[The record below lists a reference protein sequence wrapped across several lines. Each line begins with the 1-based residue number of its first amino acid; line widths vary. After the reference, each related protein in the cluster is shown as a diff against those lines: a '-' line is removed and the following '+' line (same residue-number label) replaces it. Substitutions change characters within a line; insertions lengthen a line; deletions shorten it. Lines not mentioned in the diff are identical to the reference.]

1 MLVRFFLT
9 SGYIIYNM
17 EKKDIFSR
25 FFSGMATEEDY
36 ETLVAI
42 FESGDVTLFDEYCRG
57 VWDESKVELSGED
70 KSRMKAD
77 IMEQLEAYER
87 NVHSKKRMRFFKRT
101 GVAAAVIL
109 VLFFIW
115 SPMRFFRN
123 DIQPEFFEIVVDR
136 GQKSTLTL
144 PDGSK
149 VWVNSATTV
158 SYSSDYNVND
168 RDVYLSGEAYFEV
181 ASGNELPFVVH
192 AHDLQVTALGTRFNI
207 KAYSE
212 DNTVTTTLVEG
223 KVSTEAG
230 ESSQVLYPYHEALY
244 DKKSGCIKV
253 SEVADRLHAI
263 PWMKDE
269 ILFDNDSLEEIAVML
284 ERMYNVNVVFSCEDV
299 KAYSYTGL
307 VRNNSLQNVL
317 ELISSTSPVG
327 YRMTSDTIKFYVK

>member
-1 MLVRFFLT
+1 
-9 SGYIIYNM
+9 M

-87 NVHSKKRMRFFKRT
+87 NVHSKKRTRFFKWT

-109 VLFFIW
+109 VLVFIW

-123 DIQPEFFEIVVDR
+123 DIRPEFFEIVVDR

-149 VWVNSATTV
+149 VWVNSATEV
-158 SYSSDYNVND
+158 SYSSDYNVKD
-168 RDVYLSGEAYFEV
+168 RNVYLSGEAYFEV

-192 AHDLQVTALGTRFNI
+192 VNDLQVTALGTRFNI

-212 DNTVTTTLVEG
+212 DKTVTTTLVEG

-230 ESSQVLYPYHEALY
+230 EYSQVLY
-244 DKKSGCIKV
+244 
-253 SEVADRLHAI
+253 
-263 PWMKDE
+263 
-269 ILFDNDSLEEIAVML
+269 
-284 ERMYNVNVVFSCEDV
+284 
-299 KAYSYTGL
+299 
-307 VRNNSLQNVL
+307 
-317 ELISSTSPVG
+317 
-327 YRMTSDTIKFYVK
+327 

>member
-1 MLVRFFLT
+1 
-9 SGYIIYNM
+9 M
-17 EKKDIFSR
+17 EKKDIFNR
-25 FFSGMATEEDY
+25 FFSGTATEEDY

-87 NVHSKKRMRFFKRT
+87 NVHSRKRARFFKWT

-115 SPMRFFRN
+115 PPIGFFSN
-123 DIQPEFFEIVVDR
+123 GVQPEFFEVVVDR

-149 VWVNSATTV
+149 VWVNSATAV
-158 SYSSDYNVND
+158 SYSSDYNVKD
-168 RDVYLSGEAYFEV
+168 RNVYLSGEAYFEV

-192 AHDLQVTALGTRFNI
+192 VNDLQVTALGTRFNI

-212 DNTVTTTLVEG
+212 DKTVTTTLVEG

-230 ESSQVLYPYHEALY
+230 EYSQVLYPYHEALY
-244 DKKSGCIKV
+244 DKASGYIKV

-263 PWMKDE
+263 PWLKDE
-269 ILFDNDSLEEIAVML
+269 IFFDNDSLEEIAVML

-307 VRNNSLQNVL
+307 IRNNSLQNVL

-327 YRMTSDTIKFYVK
+327 YRMTSDTIKFYLK